1 MILSNLDKLAVA
13 DGRHLQEICGLGGV
27 RNTNRILHRLES
39 DGYLRSFKR
48 PQKVYALS
56 KRGRELIGSE
66 RKVNGRY
73 AEHALMRNDA
83 YLALGMPKDWRV
95 EESVKFQSR
104 TGRKR
109 FTPDATC
116 TYNGRLTFVEIDRTQ
131 LMSENRKKIA
141 LYAEVQQIFRSNGKQ
156 PPAVRYYT
164 VSGVRAERLRKIASE
179 ENCEI
184 VIDEICRA

>member
-1 MILSNLDKLAVA
+1 MILSNLDKLVVA

-56 KRGRELIGSE
+56 KRGRELIGSD

-73 AEHALMRNDA
+73 VDHALLRNDA
-83 YLALGMPKDWRV
+83 YLALDMPKDWRV
-95 EESVKFQSR
+95 EESVKFRSR
-104 TGRKR
+104 TGKKR

-116 TYNGRLTFVEIDRTQ
+116 TYNNRLTFVEIDRTQ
-131 LMSENRKKIA
+131 RMSENRKKFA
-141 LYAEVQQIFRSNGKQ
+141 LYAEVQQVFRSSRKQ
-156 PPAVRYYT
+156 PPVVRYYT
-164 VSGVRAERLRKIASE
+164 ISGVRAERLRKIAKDYDAHI
-179 ENCEI
+179 I
-184 VIDEICRA
+184 VETN